1 MTTAILLF
9 ALIFVAGFLVSRFL
23 RVWNKDRCQFHTV
36 RSLLIHFLINR
47 VVYLLGAKARRQLE
61 QDTKNFRQ
69 VQETFLLNILKK
81 NSETKYVRQ
90 FKFTEIR
97 RRSDFIT
104 KYNHY
109 KHFVGRYIR
118 KKLFFLVI
126 QACGYCIGSKSTGI
140 YTWWGNNCKCTCS
153 SSHTKN

>member
-1 MTTAILLF
+1 MQTIHCHGMTTAILLF
-9 ALIFVAGFLVSRFL
+9 VLIFVAGILVSWFV
-23 RVWNKDRCQFHTV
+23 RVWNKGRCHFHTV

-69 VQETFLLNILKK
+69 VQETVLLNILKK
-81 NSETKYVRQ
+81 NSETKYGRQ

-97 RRSDFIT
+97 RRSDFTDSHPIT

-118 KKLFFLVI
+118 KQLFF
-126 QACGYCIGSKSTGI
+126 
-140 YTWWGNNCKCTCS
+140 S
-153 SSHTKN
+153 SNSSLW